1 MDKFQGSFLKYI
13 LGFLACTSNWAVKS
27 ETNRNSMLIKI
38 IKRMIG
44 FWSHIKE
51 YESPITQDIL
61 KLAKKIHRKVNS
73 SWFTSIV
80 KMTEIV
86 GINQDILG
94 ESKNCIDQPLKK
106 QLGKIGTQIKRN
118 TVKVN

>member
-1 MDKFQGSFLKYI
+1 MDKLQGSFLKYI
-13 LGFLACTSNWAVKS
+13 LGFLTCTSNWAVKS

-51 YESPITQDIL
+51 YGSPITQDIL